1 MNDKYWGWTNRETWL
16 VNLWF
21 GDSFSEYDMDVISP
35 DYVRETVTECAG
47 EHDGFLGD
55 IVSGFL
61 GAVNWAEIAQELRET
76 A

>member
-1 MNDKYWGWTNRETWL
+1 MEKYLGWTNRETWL

-21 GDSFSEYDMDVISP
+21 GDSFSEYDMDVIDA
-35 DYVRETVTECAG
+35 DYVRDTVMECAG

-55 IVSGFL
+55 VVSGFL
-61 GAVNWAEIAQELRET
+61 AEVNWAEIADALKED